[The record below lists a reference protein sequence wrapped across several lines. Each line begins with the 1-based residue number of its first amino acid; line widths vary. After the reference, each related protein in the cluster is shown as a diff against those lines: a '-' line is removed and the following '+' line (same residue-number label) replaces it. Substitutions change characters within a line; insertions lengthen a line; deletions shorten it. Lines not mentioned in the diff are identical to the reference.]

1 MTDCIFCKIVNG
13 EIPSAKVYEDNEVV
27 AFLDMSQATP
37 GHTLVVPKKHV
48 ENIFEYDESV
58 AVEIAKRLPNVA
70 NAIKAAYPEMKGMNI
85 VNNNGELAYQSV
97 FHTHWHLLPRYSEED
112 KFSIE
117 FSNNQDSYTQE
128 EFNERAALIRSYI
141 KEN

>member
-58 AVEIAKRLPNVA
+58 AVEIAKRLPSVA

>member
-128 EFNERAALIRSYI
+128 EFNERAVLIRSYI

>member
-112 KFSIE
+112 TFSIE

-128 EFNERAALIRSYI
+128 EFNERAALIRSHI
-141 KEN
+141 K